1 MKKIAVLYG
10 TRPEFVKLAPILDA
24 VSKHDKFELIS
35 ISTGQHAEMLT
46 QMEDQFQIFPK
57 VSLNIFKPGQTLSEI
72 VEKTLA
78 GLEVFFEA
86 NKPDLFI
93 VQGDTTSAMAGA
105 LAAFYRGIPVVHV
118 EAGLRSFDLANP
130 FPEEANR
137 KVISQLAS
145 LHLAPTPLAGQNLK
159 AEGINPSS
167 IYVTGNT
174 VIDALAMS
182 SKWDVSFTDARVRQV
197 LSDSSPFIL
206 ITTHRRENIGEGMAS
221 ICEAISRL
229 AEAFP
234 NFNFLF
240 PMHKNPAVRA
250 AMASLNDHKNVI
262 LCEPLS
268 YAEFV
273 KAMSSAFMVVTDSGG
288 VQEEAPAFKVPVLVL
303 RDTTE
308 RPEAIDAGVARLIG
322 TNSETIISQVTN
334 LINNSSEYIQMAS
347 GASPYGDGHA
357 AKRTVNIIDN
367 YFGGD
372 QKIEE
377 FNPAKANW

>member
-1 MKKIAVLYG
+1 M
-10 TRPEFVKLAPILDA
+10 
-24 VSKHDKFELIS
+24 
-35 ISTGQHAEMLT
+35 
-46 QMEDQFQIFPK
+46 
-57 VSLNIFKPGQTLSEI
+57 
-72 VEKTLA
+72 
-78 GLEVFFEA
+78 EVFFEA

-105 LAAFYRGIPVVHV
+105 LAAFYRGIPVAHI

-137 KVISQLAS
+137 KVISQLAA

-159 AEGINPSS
+159 AEGINPPS

-174 VIDALAMS
+174 VMDALAMS
-182 SKWDVSFTDARVRQV
+182 SKWDVSFSDDRVRQV

-250 AMASLNDHKNVI
+250 AMASLNAHKNVI

-322 TNSETIISQVTN
+322 TNTETIIYQVTN
-334 LINNSSEYIQMAS
+334 LIKNSNEYIQMAS
-347 GASPYGDGHA
+347 GASPYGDGDA

-377 FNPAKANW
+377 FNPAKAGWGI